1 MIHCLPRHVCSAIH
15 PSAASVKKAAVNV
28 IIYNSFSYVPMT
40 AAICSD
46 ISVSMNKALRHSPL
60 PPVHTHDDSLT
71 SSLFKK

>member
-1 MIHCLPRHVCSAIH
+1 MIHCRPAIH
-15 PSAASVKKAAVNV
+15 LSDSSVKKAAVNE

-40 AAICSD
+40 AAICSY
-46 ISVSMNKALRHSPL
+46 ISVPMNKALRHSPL